1 MPLISEL
8 RGNAVNIDTQVHD
21 GKIRKVLCLLKL
33 NDILRDIN
41 LLVAIEDK
49 TDRWDV
55 PYDGW
60 KSART
65 AFPNMIV
72 KRMLMYCHVR
82 QSHVTMH
89 H

>member
-1 MPLISEL
+1 M
-8 RGNAVNIDTQVHD
+8 NIDTQVHD

-55 PYDGW
+55 PYDEW

>member
-8 RGNAVNIDTQVHD
+8 CGNAVNIDTQVHD

-49 TDRWDV
+49 IDW
-55 PYDGW
+55 
-60 KSART
+60 
-65 AFPNMIV
+65 
-72 KRMLMYCHVR
+72 
-82 QSHVTMH
+82 
-89 H
+89 

>member
-8 RGNAVNIDTQVHD
+8 RGRAVNIDTQVHD
-21 GKIRKVLCLLKL
+21 GKIRKVLCLLKP

-55 PYDGW
+55 PYDEW

>member
-8 RGNAVNIDTQVHD
+8 RRNAVNIDTQVHD

-55 PYDGW
+55 PYDEW

>member
-21 GKIRKVLCLLKL
+21 GKIRKVLCLVKL

-55 PYDGW
+55 PYDEW

>member
-49 TDRWDV
+49 IDWWDV
-55 PYDGW
+55 TYDEW